1 MSATVRDVVAG
12 HLLSEY
18 ESGRISWR
26 SHGRLARGKVTVLDG
41 DPGLGKSTLLTDWA
55 ARISRGDALPDG
67 EPHPERGIIL
77 LSAEDDPADTIRPR
91 FEAAGG
97 DATRLLILNDVPMRD
112 EDGAPMFKANGEPKT
127 AWFGFPDDCDLL
139 ADAIRH
145 MDAGL
150 VIIDPLMAYFS
161 PDVKSNSDQDI
172 RRALSPLALVAQET
186 GVSVIIVRHL
196 NKSGGVNAL
205 YRGGGSIGI
214 IGLSRIGLLLGR
226 SKKEP
231 ETRVLASVKNN
242 IGPACSSL
250 GFRLVSVPG
259 QDVARMEYIGEVPE
273 TANDLLLGDVTS
285 DADADAQDEAGSWL
299 AEYLKDGPRES
310 TQIFRDATTRG
321 FGEKTIRAAKQRMK
335 LKSKPGSFQGAW
347 TWELPVTRYTAPANG
362 HKPIEN
368 EEVF

>member
-1 MSATVRDVVAG
+1 MTETCDVVAG

-18 ESGRISWR
+18 QSGRISWR
-26 SHGRLARGKVTVLDG
+26 SRGRLARGKITVLDG

-67 EPHPERGIIL
+67 EPHPERGIVL
-77 LSAEDDPADTIRPR
+77 LSAEDDPSDTIRPR
-91 FEAAGG
+91 FEAAKG
-97 DATRLLILNDVPMRD
+97 DSSKLLILNEVPMRD
-112 EDGAPMFKANGEPKT
+112 EEGNPLFLANGQPKMG
-127 AWFGFPDDCDLL
+127 WFGFPNDCDLL
-139 ADAIRH
+139 RNAIVD

-150 VIIDPLMAYFS
+150 LIVDPLMAYFS
-161 PDVKSNSDQDI
+161 GDVKSNSDQDI

-231 ETRVLASVKNN
+231 DVRVLASVKNN
-242 IGPACSSL
+242 IGPPAASL
-250 GFRLVSVPG
+250 GFRLQSIPG
-259 QDVARMEYIGEVPE
+259 LDVARMEYIGEVAE

-285 DADADAQDEAGSWL
+285 DADADAQDEAGDWL
-299 AEYLKDGPRES
+299 TEYLKAGPRES
-310 TQIFRDATTRG
+310 TQILRDAATRG
-321 FGEKTIRAAKQRMK
+321 FGEKTIRAAKQRLK
-335 LKSKPGSFQGAW
+335 LKSRPGSYQGAW
-347 TWELPVTRYTAPANG
+347 TWELPVAPYREPSNG
-362 HKPIEN
+362 HKPTEN

>member
-1 MSATVRDVVAG
+1 MTAPARDVVAG
-12 HLLSEY
+12 HLLEEY

-26 SHGRLARGKVTVLDG
+26 SKGRLARGKITVLDG
-41 DPGLGKSTLLTDWA
+41 DPGLGKSTLLTDWS

-67 EPHPERGIIL
+67 EPHDERGIIL

-91 FEAAGG
+91 FEAAHG
-97 DATRLLILNDVPMRD
+97 DPSKLLILNEVPMRD
-112 EDGAPMFKANGEPKT
+112 EDGTPLFKSNGEPKT
-127 AWFGFPDDCDLL
+127 SWFGFPDDCDLL
-139 ADAIRH
+139 RGAIEH
-145 MDAGL
+145 MNAGL
-150 VIIDPLMAYFS
+150 VIVDPLMAYFS

-226 SKKEP
+226 SKKEQ
-231 ETRVLASVKNN
+231 EIRVLASVKNN
-242 IGPACSSL
+242 IGPAANSL
-250 GFRLVSVPG
+250 GFRLVSVPD

-285 DADADAQDEAGSWL
+285 DADADAQDEAGTWL
-299 AEYLKDGPRES
+299 SEYLKGGPRES
-310 TQIFRDATTRG
+310 NQLLRDATARG
-321 FGEKTIRAAKQRMK
+321 FSEKTIRTAKQRLK
-335 LKSKPGSFQGAW
+335 LKSKPGSYQGAW
-347 TWELPVTRYTAPANG
+347 TWELSVPPYVAASNG
-362 HKPIEN
+362 RV
-368 EEVF
+368 EEELI